1 MESRPRLSTITSV
14 TTHVIIRIVHIHFH
28 RSHPSTLK
36 YLHSTQTDNERPQ
49 STIKDIT
56 AKSNNRQDLGNKI
69 RYLKSQASY
78 VSVLSRKLKQG
89 LYYSRINYFRT
100 QKLLV
105 PKFWDLKSLSVQI
118 MSFQANLNWSDCT
131 TFLTFLLIQT
141 TLWQRPN
148 WATRGFVWWFKS
160 IDTPVSKKRKI
171 SRYKMETVKLF
182 VWQIGHLQIEGGKN
196 NKLLRKKENM
206 QKCCCRRS

>member
-14 TTHVIIRIVHIHFH
+14 TTHIIIRIVHIHFH

-36 YLHSTQTDNERPQ
+36 YLRDTQTDNEHPQ

-69 RYLKSQASY
+69 RYLKSQA
-78 VSVLSRKLKQG
+78 LKQG

-118 MSFQANLNWSDCT
+118 MSFQANLNWSDCN

-141 TLWQRPN
+141 TLWQRPD
-148 WATRGFVWWFKS
+148 WATRGFVW
-160 IDTPVSKKRKI
+160 
-171 SRYKMETVKLF
+171 
-182 VWQIGHLQIEGGKN
+182 
-196 NKLLRKKENM
+196 
-206 QKCCCRRS
+206 

>member
-1 MESRPRLSTITSV
+1 M
-14 TTHVIIRIVHIHFH
+14 HIHFH

-69 RYLKSQASY
+69 RYLKSQASCE
-78 VSVLSRKLKQG
+78 SVLSRKLKQG
-89 LYYSRINYFRT
+89 SYYSRINDFRA

-105 PKFWDLKSLSVQI
+105 SKFWDLESLSAQI
-118 MSFQANLNWSDCT
+118 MYFQENLNWSSCN
-131 TFLTFLLIQT
+131 TFLTLLLYRQLNDNDLT
-141 TLWQRPN
+141 ELQEGLFDGLRALTCLW
-148 WATRGFVWWFKS
+148 V
-160 IDTPVSKKRKI
+160 KKRKI

-182 VWQIGHLQIEGGKN
+182 VWKIGHLQIEGGKN

-206 QKCCCRRS
+206 QKCYCGRS

>member
-14 TTHVIIRIVHIHFH
+14 TTHIIIRIVHIHFH

-36 YLHSTQTDNERPQ
+36 YLRDTQTDNEHPQ

-69 RYLKSQASY
+69 RYLKSQA
-78 VSVLSRKLKQG
+78 LKQG

-118 MSFQANLNWSDCT
+118 MSFQANLNWSDCN

-148 WATRGFVWWFKS
+148 WATRGFVW
-160 IDTPVSKKRKI
+160 
-171 SRYKMETVKLF
+171 
-182 VWQIGHLQIEGGKN
+182 
-196 NKLLRKKENM
+196 
-206 QKCCCRRS
+206 

>member
-1 MESRPRLSTITSV
+1 MESRPRLLTITSV
-14 TTHVIIRIVHIHFH
+14 ATHIIIRIVHIPFH
-28 RSHPSTLK
+28 RSHPSTVK
-36 YLHSTQTDNERPQ
+36 YLRSTQTDNERPQ

-78 VSVLSRKLKQG
+78 ESVLSRKLKQG
-89 LYYSRINYFRT
+89 SYYSRINHFRT

-105 PKFWDLKSLSVQI
+105 PKFWDLESLSVQI
-118 MSFQANLNWSDCT
+118 MSFQANLNWSDCN

-148 WATRGFVWWFKS
+148 WATRGFVW
-160 IDTPVSKKRKI
+160 
-171 SRYKMETVKLF
+171 
-182 VWQIGHLQIEGGKN
+182 
-196 NKLLRKKENM
+196 
-206 QKCCCRRS
+206 

>member
-1 MESRPRLSTITSV
+1 M
-14 TTHVIIRIVHIHFH
+14 HIHFH

-69 RYLKSQASY
+69 RYLKSQASCE
-78 VSVLSRKLKQG
+78 SVLSRKLKQG
-89 LYYSRINYFRT
+89 SYYSRINYFRT

-118 MSFQANLNWSDCT
+118 MSFQANLNWSDCN

-160 IDTPVSKKRKI
+160 IDMPVSEEKKNFKI
-171 SRYKMETVKLF
+171 QNGNS
-182 VWQIGHLQIEGGKN
+182 
-196 NKLLRKKENM
+196 
-206 QKCCCRRS
+206 